1 MNNEQQLWALAF
13 EANDGSAGI
22 YPFHFTPTDEIKS
35 PDLDAVLKMFGL
47 DDSEDEDAGGW
58 IERIDRV
65 LPILDYPIYPSGDT
79 VEPLDGQNE
88 DPFVNQT
95 VHFGAGESDITVVTP
110 SGEKIVLQ
118 YRDEGTFPSLDIC
131 FEKQRQV
138 TCWARDMEEAPKFG
152 NRSNERNCFQLWI
165 GLDPKGEAY

>member
-1 MNNEQQLWALAF
+1 MNNQQLWALAF

-35 PDLDAVLKMFGL
+35 PDLDEVLKMFGL
-47 DDSEDEDAGGW
+47 DESEDEEAGGW

-65 LPILDYPIYPSGDT
+65 LPILTYPK
-79 VEPLDGQNE
+79 E
-88 DPFVNQT
+88 DQDENRTFYAQAADFLNQT
-95 VHFGAGESDITVVTP
+95 VHFKEGESDITVVTP
-110 SGEKIVLQ
+110 TGEKIVLQ
-118 YRDEGTFPSLDIC
+118 YRDEGTFPSIDIC

-138 TCWARDMEEAPKFG
+138 TCWARDMEPAPKIG
-152 NRSNERNCFQLWI
+152 KRSSDRNCFQLWI